1 MGAFRNVAFLCVLLP
16 LLSCSPSIHEKDP
29 HTLHIT
35 LRGEFLSQDPLLCND
50 ETCGSVFSF
59 LHRRLYSFSKDG
71 ILKPDLVASEKVL
84 PGRVEITL
92 RKPIH
97 FSGVNTD
104 ISLSTQDVVFCLER
118 AMKEKRHQWILRNIH
133 SLRNSGKGK
142 ITVFLDSSQPM
153 DILRTRQVWGDLRIR
168 MAMPQVSIYSADFFS
183 AEKKFIG
190 AGNYLLESY
199 NSRQVRLSR
208 ERSSDVSIHNV
219 VIHTLSDD
227 SARWFFFQR
236 DYFDIYE
243 ADGVFR
249 FLPHNPEKYRALD
262 IPELMVLYG
271 AIVYPENGK
280 SILADATF
288 RRALNHGMN
297 RKAIAEKVLSGAYFP
312 ADYPVPP
319 ELSPPPGGRY
329 PFRERNLTSLA
340 YPDEVIA
347 IYTPPDRERQNVAR
361 VIRHILEKKFHLKT
375 KLHVY
380 DLPTL
385 VRFNNERKAG
395 IYLFKWIADYPHPSN
410 FLSPLFHSRNAGM
423 GGNRAYYSNSA
434 VDALL
439 DKGDFSDDAVA
450 KIQKAIQNDA
460 PWVFFGFSRQ
470 RYFLSHRFSMVP
482 PSTYL
487 AWADA
492 VNSAVI
498 IRGIPDIPKNPNR

>member
-1 MGAFRNVAFLCVLLP
+1 MGRLRFLAFLWVILSGI
-16 LLSCSPSIHEKDP
+16 SCSPSVPQKDP
-29 HTLHIT
+29 HTVHIT
-35 LRGEFLSQDPLLCND
+35 LRGELLSQDPLLCID

-59 LHRRLYSFSKDG
+59 LHRRLYSFNKNG
-71 ILKPDLVASEKVL
+71 ILKPDLVSSEKVF

-92 RKPIH
+92 KKSIQ
-97 FSGVNTD
+97 FSGVNKD
-104 ISLSTQDVVFCLER
+104 KFLNAHDVVFCLER
-118 AMKEKRHQWILRNIH
+118 AMKEKRHQWILRNLH
-133 SLRNSGKGK
+133 SLRESGKRK
-142 ITVFLDSSQPM
+142 ITLFLESPRPM
-153 DILRTRQVWGDLRIR
+153 DIHQTKLIWEDLRIR
-168 MAMPQVSIYSADFFS
+168 LAMPQVSIYSADFFS
-183 AEKKFIG
+183 AENKFVG
-190 AGNYLLESY
+190 AGNYVLKSCDP
-199 NSRQVRLSR
+199 RQVHLSR
-208 ERSSDVSIHNV
+208 KRKTNAAIHNV

-249 FLPHNPEKYRALD
+249 FFPHNPEKYRALD

-271 AIVYPENGK
+271 AIVYPEKGK
-280 SILADATF
+280 SILADVSF
-288 RRALNHGMN
+288 RRVLNHGMN
-297 RKAIAEKVLSGAYFP
+297 RKAIAEKVLSGAYIP

-319 ELSPPPGGRY
+319 ELSPPPDERY
-329 PFRERNLTSLA
+329 PFRESNLTSLA
-340 YPDEVIA
+340 YADEVIS
-347 IYTPPDRERQNVAR
+347 IFTPPDRERQNVAR
-361 VIRHILEKKFHLKT
+361 VIRHVLEKNFRLKT

-385 VRFNNERKAG
+385 VRFNNERRAG

-450 KIQKAIQNDA
+450 KIQKAIQHDA
-460 PWVFFGFSRQ
+460 PWIFLGFSRQ
-470 RYFLSHRFSMVP
+470 RYFLSRRFSLVP

-492 VNSAVI
+492 VDSAVNNQDHHKEAQK
-498 IRGIPDIPKNPNR
+498 PSQ